1 MEAVLTTNLDP
12 AGRVVVPAEYRKAL
26 RISPGSEVILVWE
39 GDGVRITTHELE
51 VKRAQALVKQYIPA
65 GVSLV
70 DDLEAERQR
79 EIMQN
84 G

>member
-1 MEAVLTTNLDP
+1 MDAVLTTTLDT

-26 RISPGSEVILVWE
+26 RISPGSEVVLVWE

-51 VKRAQALVKQYIPA
+51 VKRAQAMVKQYLRA

-70 DDLEAERQR
+70 DDLEAERRR
-79 EIMQN
+79 EIEQN

>member
-1 MEAVLTTNLDP
+1 METLLTTTLDT

-26 RISPGSEVILVWE
+26 RISPGSEVVLVWE
-39 GDGVRITTHELE
+39 GDGIRITTHELE
-51 VKRAQALVKQYIPA
+51 VKRAQALVKRYMPE

-79 EIMQN
+79 EMRRN